1 MPGFIA
7 KKLCPELIIVKPH
20 FDKYKQVSEEV
31 RDILR
36 EYDPHFSSVGLDE
49 AFLDLTSY
57 VTQLMKIEGSENIS
71 VDLEPDRDDVH
82 QECIITSDATT
93 VPPLSDQDTVLHA
106 QSSFDVSSEHD
117 KTGLQN
123 ENESN
128 YDNPSC
134 SYGLHQLSKEYW
146 VCAQRVVK
154 EIRQRVQEKTKLTA
168 SAGIAPNKMLAKICS
183 DMNKPNG
190 QFFLEPSRESVME
203 FVRKLPIRK
212 VSPVCQRS
220 MNRGWNGG
228 KGSIWN

>member
-57 VTQLMKIEGSENIS
+57 VTQSMKIEGSENVS
-71 VDLEPDRDDVH
+71 VDLEPDRYDVH
-82 QECIITSDATT
+82 QECIITSDATK

-106 QSSFDVSSEHD
+106 QSSFDIPSEHD
-117 KTGLQN
+117 KTSLQN
-123 ENESN
+123 EIDSN

-146 VCAQRVVK
+146 ECAQSVVK

-190 QFFLEPSRESVME
+190 QFFLEPSRESVIE

-212 VSPVCQRS
+212 VSLYVS
-220 MNRGWNGG
+220 GV
-228 KGSIWN
+228 

>member
-57 VTQLMKIEGSENIS
+57 VTQLMKIEGAENVS
-71 VDLEPDRDDVH
+71 VDLELDRDDVH
-82 QECIITSDATT
+82 QECIITSDATK

-106 QSSFDVSSEHD
+106 QSSFDVSSELD

-123 ENESN
+123 EIESS
-128 YDNPSC
+128 YDNLSYSC
-134 SYGLHQLSKEYW
+134 GLYQLSKGYW
-146 VCAQRVVK
+146 ECAQRVVK
-154 EIRQRVQEKTKLTA
+154 EIRQRLQEKTKLTA

-190 QFFLEPSRESVME
+190 QFFLEPSRESVIE

-212 VSPVCQRS
+212 VSLYVS
-220 MNRGWNGG
+220 GV
-228 KGSIWN
+228 

>member
-93 VPPLSDQDTVLHA
+93 VPPLCDQDTA
-106 QSSFDVSSEHD
+106 QSSFDIPSEHD
-117 KTGLQN
+117 ETGLQN

-128 YDNPSC
+128 YDNPSYC
-134 SYGLHQLSKEYW
+134 CALYQLSKEYW
-146 VCAQRVVK
+146 ECAQRVVK

-190 QFFLEPSRESVME
+190 QFFIEPSRESVIE

-212 VSPVCQRS
+212 VSLCV
-220 MNRGWNGG
+220 RGV
-228 KGSIWN
+228 